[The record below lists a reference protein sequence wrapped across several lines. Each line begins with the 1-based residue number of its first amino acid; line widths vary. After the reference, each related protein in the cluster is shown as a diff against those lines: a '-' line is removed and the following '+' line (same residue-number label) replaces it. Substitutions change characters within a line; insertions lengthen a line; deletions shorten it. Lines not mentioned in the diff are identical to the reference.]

1 MMLLLL
7 FGSFFLLLA
16 LGVPILFS
24 MGMSAGIYYVVSGYP
39 LMQFVR
45 RRGLLHPAGHPLLP
59 AGR

>member
-24 MGMSAGIYYVVSGYP
+24 MGVSAASIMWSAAIP
-39 LMQFVR
+39 
-45 RRGLLHPAGHPLLP
+45 
-59 AGR
+59 

>member
-24 MGMSAGIYYVVSGYP
+24 HGR
-39 LMQFVR
+39 VR
-45 RRGLLHPAGHPLLP
+45 RRLLCGQRAIP
-59 AGR
+59 

>member
-24 MGMSAGIYYVVSGYP
+24 MGMSAGIYYVVSGP
-39 LMQFVR
+39 
-45 RRGLLHPAGHPLLP
+45 
-59 AGR
+59 